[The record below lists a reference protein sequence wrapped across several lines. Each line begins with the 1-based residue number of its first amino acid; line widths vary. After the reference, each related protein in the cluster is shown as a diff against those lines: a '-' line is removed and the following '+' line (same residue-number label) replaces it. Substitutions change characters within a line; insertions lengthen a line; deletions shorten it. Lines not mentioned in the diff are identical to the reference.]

1 MKRSVFLAVVIAA
14 LAMARPVSA
23 TPITLR
29 FTSAG
34 VPAGDNGGLSYITV
48 VSGTQASGSNLAIST
63 LIVSGDGLFDG
74 TYAVTGAV
82 NGYGALS
89 FNTDISGQFVR
100 IVGGVTGLS
109 GVVNGTTL
117 LTGTGAFSGVV
128 VTAPACVAIPS
139 QTCPTVS
146 FDAPDTKGATLL
158 SGLGIAGNQW
168 NLASFDV
175 AEGTGNGF
183 PQFSADVLN
192 TQAVPEPATLSLL
205 GLGLAG
211 LCTRFRARRK

>member
-1 MKRSVFLAVVIAA
+1 MKHSVVLAVVIAA
-14 LAMARPVSA
+14 LAMAMPVSA

-34 VPAGDNGGLSYITV
+34 VPAGDNGGLSFITV

-89 FNTDISGQFVR
+89 FNTDTSGQFVT
-100 IVGGVTGLS
+100 IVGGVPSL
-109 GVVNGTTL
+109 GVVSTTL

-139 QTCPTVS
+139 HTCPTVS

-168 NLASFDV
+168 TLASFDT